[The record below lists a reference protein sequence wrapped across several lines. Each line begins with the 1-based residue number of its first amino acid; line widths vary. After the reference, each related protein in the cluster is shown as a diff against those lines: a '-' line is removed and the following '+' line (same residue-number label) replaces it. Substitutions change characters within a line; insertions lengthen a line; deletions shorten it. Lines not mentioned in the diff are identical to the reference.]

1 MVFSCIF
8 RFASAHSN
16 KKSEVDEVASIRKI
30 GIIGCGNV
38 GMTTAYTLMV
48 HGLCTEMV
56 LIDVNTKKAESEA
69 MDLGHCL
76 PFLSPMQIYAGD
88 YTDLLD
94 AQIIIIAAGVGQKPG
109 ETRIDLVHR
118 NADIFSDILR
128 QIVAVNTDCLLLIVS
143 NPVDI
148 LTYVALKA
156 SGFPAS
162 RVIGTGTVL
171 DTARLKYLVGEKL
184 GVDYRNVH
192 SFIIGEHGDS
202 ELAVWSGANVSGI
215 NIADFCLMNT
225 HSRQRFGKGYLFRTV
240 TPVCELVIIKKS
252 VKTGDRGGSD
262 NFSAYHINR
271 GNFTLCLGKYVTKA
285 INCLIITGKTNTFKL
300 TAPGFEHYFLI
311 FQRESM
317 YKYRG
322 FRENERHVMLR
333 SQNVRFTAEN
343 IEMKL
348 PDFFVELH

>member
-1 MVFSCIF
+1 M
-8 RFASAHSN
+8 
-16 KKSEVDEVASIRKI
+16 ASIRKI

-215 NIADFCLMNT
+215 NIDDFCPLCHNCNRMTDLYELYDDVKN
-225 HSRQRFGKGYLFRTV
+225 SAYKIIEGKGATYYAIAQATRRIIDAIARDENTILPVSTYLDGQYGLRDICMSIPSIIGTDGV
-240 TPVCELVIIKKS
+240 KHVLDIPLDDTEYRYLMESASALRQVIDSLSPAHTMI
-252 VKTGDRGGSD
+252 
-262 NFSAYHINR
+262 
-271 GNFTLCLGKYVTKA
+271 
-285 INCLIITGKTNTFKL
+285 
-300 TAPGFEHYFLI
+300 
-311 FQRESM
+311 
-317 YKYRG
+317 
-322 FRENERHVMLR
+322 
-333 SQNVRFTAEN
+333 
-343 IEMKL
+343 
-348 PDFFVELH
+348 

>member
-1 MVFSCIF
+1 M
-8 RFASAHSN
+8 
-16 KKSEVDEVASIRKI
+16 ASIKKI

-56 LIDVNTKKAESEA
+56 LIDVNTRKAESEA

-88 YTDLLD
+88 YADLAD
-94 AQIIIIAAGVGQKPG
+94 AQMIIIAAGVSQKPG

-118 NADIFSDILR
+118 NADIFTDILR
-128 QIVAVNTDCLLLIVS
+128 RIIAVNTDCLLLIVS
-143 NPVDI
+143 NPVDV

-184 GVDYRNVH
+184 SVDYRNVH

-215 NIADFCLMNT
+215 NIDDFCPLCHNC
-225 HSRQRFGKGYLFRTV
+225 SRMTDLYELYDDVKNSAYKIIEGKGATYYAIAQATRRIIDAITRDENSILPVSTYLDGEYGLRDICMSIPSIV
-240 TPVCELVIIKKS
+240 GAGGVKHVLDIPLSNKENQYLMESAAALRRVIDSLALAHIS
-252 VKTGDRGGSD
+252 V
-262 NFSAYHINR
+262 
-271 GNFTLCLGKYVTKA
+271 
-285 INCLIITGKTNTFKL
+285 
-300 TAPGFEHYFLI
+300 
-311 FQRESM
+311 
-317 YKYRG
+317 
-322 FRENERHVMLR
+322 
-333 SQNVRFTAEN
+333 
-343 IEMKL
+343 
-348 PDFFVELH
+348 

>member
-1 MVFSCIF
+1 M
-8 RFASAHSN
+8 ALT
-16 KKSEVDEVASIRKI
+16 RKI

-38 GMTTAYTLMV
+38 GMTVAYTLIS
-48 HGLCTEMV
+48 HGLCTELV
-56 LIDVNTKKAESEA
+56 LIDVNKQKAESEA

-88 YTDLLD
+88 YADLID
-94 AQIIIIAAGVGQKPG
+94 AEMIVIAAGVGQRPG

-118 NADIFSDILR
+118 NADVFKEILKN
-128 QIVAVNTDCLLLIVS
+128 IVTVNTDCILLIVS

-156 SGFPAS
+156 SGFPPS

-215 NIADFCLMNT
+215 NIDDFCPLCHNCHRMTDLYELYDEVKN
-225 HSRQRFGKGYLFRTV
+225 SAYEIIRGKGATYYAIAQATRRIIEAIFGDENSILPVTAYLEGQYGLNDICMSIPSIVGAGGVKHVLDIPLCDSEYAALMTSANTLRQVINSLSGACMTV
-240 TPVCELVIIKKS
+240 
-252 VKTGDRGGSD
+252 
-262 NFSAYHINR
+262 
-271 GNFTLCLGKYVTKA
+271 
-285 INCLIITGKTNTFKL
+285 
-300 TAPGFEHYFLI
+300 
-311 FQRESM
+311 
-317 YKYRG
+317 
-322 FRENERHVMLR
+322 
-333 SQNVRFTAEN
+333 
-343 IEMKL
+343 
-348 PDFFVELH
+348 

>member
-1 MVFSCIF
+1 M
-8 RFASAHSN
+8 
-16 KKSEVDEVASIRKI
+16 ASIKKI

-56 LIDVNTKKAESEA
+56 LIDVNVKKAESEA

-88 YTDLLD
+88 YADLAD
-94 AQIIIIAAGVGQKPG
+94 AQMIIIAAGVSQKPG

-118 NADIFSDILR
+118 NADIFTDILR
-128 QIVAVNTDCLLLIVS
+128 RIIAVNTDCLLLIVS
-143 NPVDI
+143 NPVDV

-215 NIADFCLMNT
+215 NIDDFCPLCHNC
-225 HSRQRFGKGYLFRTV
+225 SRMTDLYKLYDDVKNSAYKIIEGKGATYYAIAQATRRIIDAITRDENSILPVSTYLDGEYGLRDICMSIPSIV
-240 TPVCELVIIKKS
+240 GAGGVKHVLDIPLSNKENQYLMESAAALRRVIDSLALAHIS
-252 VKTGDRGGSD
+252 V
-262 NFSAYHINR
+262 
-271 GNFTLCLGKYVTKA
+271 
-285 INCLIITGKTNTFKL
+285 
-300 TAPGFEHYFLI
+300 
-311 FQRESM
+311 
-317 YKYRG
+317 
-322 FRENERHVMLR
+322 
-333 SQNVRFTAEN
+333 
-343 IEMKL
+343 
-348 PDFFVELH
+348 

>member
-1 MVFSCIF
+1 VGII
-8 RFASAHSN
+8 
-16 KKSEVDEVASIRKI
+16 KKI

-56 LIDVNTKKAESEA
+56 LIDINRKKAESEA

-76 PFLSPMQIYAGD
+76 PFLSPMQIYAGS
-88 YTDLLD
+88 YADLSD
-94 AQIIIIAAGVGQKPG
+94 AEMIIIAAGVNQKPG

-118 NADIFSDILR
+118 NAGIFTDILHK
-128 QIVAVNTDCLLLIVS
+128 ITAVNRDCLLLIVS

-156 SGFPAS
+156 SGFPKE
-162 RVIGTGTVL
+162 RVLGTGTVL

-215 NIADFCLMNT
+215 NIDDFCPLC
-225 HSRQRFGKGYLFRTV
+225 HSCNHMSDLYSLYDDVKNSAYKIIEGKGATYYAIAQATRRIIDAIVRDENTILPVSTYLSGEYGLHDICMSIPSIIGAGGVKHVLDIPLNEKESGYLMESAGALR
-240 TPVCELVIIKKS
+240 CVIDS
-252 VKTGDRGGSD
+252 LSP
-262 NFSAYHINR
+262 
-271 GNFTLCLGKYVTKA
+271 
-285 INCLIITGKTNTFKL
+285 L
-300 TAPGFEHYFLI
+300 TAG
-311 FQRESM
+311 S
-317 YKYRG
+317 
-322 FRENERHVMLR
+322 V
-333 SQNVRFTAEN
+333 
-343 IEMKL
+343 
-348 PDFFVELH
+348 FV

>member
-1 MVFSCIF
+1 M
-8 RFASAHSN
+8 ALT
-16 KKSEVDEVASIRKI
+16 RKI

-38 GMTTAYTLMV
+38 GMTVAYTLIS
-48 HGLCTEMV
+48 HGLCTELV
-56 LIDVNTKKAESEA
+56 LIDVNKQKAESEA

-88 YTDLLD
+88 YADLID
-94 AQIIIIAAGVGQKPG
+94 AEMIVIAAGVGQRPG

-118 NADIFSDILR
+118 NADVFKEILKN
-128 QIVAVNTDCLLLIVS
+128 IVTVNTDCILLIVS

-156 SGFPAS
+156 SGFPPS

-215 NIADFCLMNT
+215 NIDDFCPLCHNCHRMTDLYELYDEVKN
-225 HSRQRFGKGYLFRTV
+225 SAYEIIRGKGATYYAIAQATRRIIEAIFGDENSILPVTAYLEGQYGLNDICMSIPSIVGAGGVKHVLDIPLCDSEYAALMASANTLRQVINSLSGACMTV
-240 TPVCELVIIKKS
+240 
-252 VKTGDRGGSD
+252 
-262 NFSAYHINR
+262 
-271 GNFTLCLGKYVTKA
+271 
-285 INCLIITGKTNTFKL
+285 
-300 TAPGFEHYFLI
+300 
-311 FQRESM
+311 
-317 YKYRG
+317 
-322 FRENERHVMLR
+322 
-333 SQNVRFTAEN
+333 
-343 IEMKL
+343 
-348 PDFFVELH
+348 

>member
-1 MVFSCIF
+1 M
-8 RFASAHSN
+8 ALT
-16 KKSEVDEVASIRKI
+16 RKI

-38 GMTTAYTLMV
+38 GMTVAYTLIS
-48 HGLCTEMV
+48 HGLCTELV
-56 LIDVNTKKAESEA
+56 LIDVNKQKAESEA

-88 YTDLLD
+88 YADLID
-94 AQIIIIAAGVGQKPG
+94 AEMIVIAAGVGQRPG

-118 NADIFSDILR
+118 NADVFKEILKN
-128 QIVAVNTDCLLLIVS
+128 IVTVNTDCILLIVS

-156 SGFPAS
+156 SGFPPS

-215 NIADFCLMNT
+215 NIDDFCPLCHNCHRMTDLYELYDEVKN
-225 HSRQRFGKGYLFRTV
+225 SAYEIIRGKGATYYAIAQATRRIIEAIFGDENSILPVTAYLEGQYGLNDICMSIPSIVGAEGVKHVLDIPLCDSEYAALMTSANTLRQVIDSLSGACMTV
-240 TPVCELVIIKKS
+240 
-252 VKTGDRGGSD
+252 
-262 NFSAYHINR
+262 
-271 GNFTLCLGKYVTKA
+271 
-285 INCLIITGKTNTFKL
+285 
-300 TAPGFEHYFLI
+300 
-311 FQRESM
+311 
-317 YKYRG
+317 
-322 FRENERHVMLR
+322 
-333 SQNVRFTAEN
+333 
-343 IEMKL
+343 
-348 PDFFVELH
+348 